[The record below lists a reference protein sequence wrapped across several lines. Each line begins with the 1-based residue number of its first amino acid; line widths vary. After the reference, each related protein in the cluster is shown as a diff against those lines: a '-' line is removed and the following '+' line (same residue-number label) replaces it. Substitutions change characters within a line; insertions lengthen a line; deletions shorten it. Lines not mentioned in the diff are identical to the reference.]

1 MKGSC
6 YIKLRE
12 KDYKLHALAEQA
24 ITAKF
29 PEEYYHWEHEHDY
42 IENENVDV
50 VGVIEDI

>member
-24 ITAKF
+24 ITAKY

-42 IENENVDV
+42 I
-50 VGVIEDI
+50 